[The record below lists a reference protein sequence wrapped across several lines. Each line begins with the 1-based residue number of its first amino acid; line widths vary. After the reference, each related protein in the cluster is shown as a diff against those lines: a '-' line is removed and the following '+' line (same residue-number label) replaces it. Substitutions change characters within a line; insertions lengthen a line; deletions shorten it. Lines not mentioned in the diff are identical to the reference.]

1 MELIEWLDMG
11 PLEVAFT
18 TLGLLALYLVL
29 GVWVFAAVG
38 LVGLTTLYFLLGFDI
53 DRIGAVMRG
62 TMWRSASTWE
72 LSAVPIF
79 VLMGELMYR
88 SDMSER
94 LFRGL
99 APWVA
104 RIPGGLLHTN
114 IAGCTIFAA
123 VSGSTTATTATVGK
137 ITTGALAERKYDQGL
152 SIGSLAGAGSL
163 GLMIPPSISFIIYGV
178 LSESSIARLFAA
190 GVFPGLLIAGLYSG
204 YIGCRA
210 VLNPALAPRE
220 TDSFTMADRL
230 SGLLDLL
237 PVTMLVFVVLGS
249 LYSGVATP
257 SEAAAVGF
265 LGAFVLVLSTGQL
278 TLKLFVESVAGT
290 IKITTMGIS
299 ILVAANFM
307 SSAMAY
313 LHVPQEIAKFIVGLG
328 LSKYSLILL
337 VAVFYIILG
346 LFLDGLSIMVMTLP
360 ITLPLIVAAG
370 FDPIWFGVFIVIM
383 IELGLVTPP
392 IGFNLF
398 VLQVITGRPM
408 SFIAKAAFPFFL
420 LLCIAAAF
428 ITAFPRIALWLPDI
442 LFNK

>member
-1 MELIEWLDMG
+1 MPTEVLELG
-11 PLEVAFT
+11 PLEVAFL
-18 TLGLLALYLVL
+18 TLALLAVYLTL

-38 LVGLTTLYFLLGFDI
+38 LVGLTALHFLLGFDI
-53 DRIGAVMRG
+53 DRIGAIMRG

-79 VLMGELMYR
+79 VMMGELMYR

-114 IAGCTIFAA
+114 IGGCTVFAA

-137 ITTGALAERKYDQGL
+137 ITTTALAERKYDQGL
-152 SIGSLAGAGSL
+152 AIGSLAGAGSL

-178 LSESSIARLFAA
+178 LSETSIARLFAA
-190 GVFPGLLIAGLYSG
+190 GVFPGLVIAFLYSS
-204 YIGCRA
+204 YIGLRA
-210 VLNPALAPRE
+210 SMNPALAPRE
-220 TDSFTMADRL
+220 ADTYTMADRL
-230 SGLLDLL
+230 RGILDLF
-237 PVTMLVFVVLGS
+237 PVTILVFVVLGS
-249 LYSGVATP
+249 LYSGIATP

-265 LGAFVLVLSTGQL
+265 LGAFLIVLLTGQL
-278 TLKLFVESVAGT
+278 TWRMFVDSVAGT

-313 LHVPQEIAKFIVGLG
+313 LHVPQEIAKFIVSLG
-328 LSKYSLILL
+328 LSKYALILL

-360 ITLPLIVAAG
+360 ITLPLVVAAG
-370 FDPIWFGVFIVIM
+370 FDPVWFGVFIVIM

-398 VLQVITGRPM
+398 VLQVMTGRSM
-408 SFIAKAAFPFFL
+408 GFIARAAFPFFL
-420 LLCIAAAF
+420 LLCLAGVI
-428 ITAFPRIALWLPDI
+428 ITAFPQIALWLPDA
-442 LFNK
+442 LFNR

>member
-1 MELIEWLDMG
+1 MG
-11 PLEVAFT
+11 PLEIALA
-18 TLGLLALYLVL
+18 TLGLLALYLTL
-29 GVWVFAAVG
+29 GIWVFAAVG
-38 LVGLTTLYFLLGFDI
+38 LVGLTALNLLLGFDI
-53 DRIGAVMRG
+53 DRIGAIMRG

-79 VLMGELMYR
+79 VMMGELMYR

-99 APWVA
+99 SPWVA

-114 IAGCTIFAA
+114 IAGCTVFAA

-137 ITTGALAERKYDQGL
+137 ITTAALAERKYDQGL
-152 SIGSLAGAGSL
+152 AVGSLAGSGSL

-178 LSESSIARLFAA
+178 LSETSIARLFAA

-204 YIGCRA
+204 YICVRTA
-210 VLNPALAPRE
+210 VNPALAPRGN
-220 TDSFTMADRL
+220 DAFTHLDRL
-230 SGLLDLL
+230 RGLLDLF
-237 PVTMLVFVVLGS
+237 PVTVLIIVVLGS
-249 LYSGVATP
+249 LYSGIATP

-265 LGAFVLVLSTGQL
+265 LGAFLMVLLTGQL
-278 TLKLFVESVAGT
+278 TWKIFVDSVAGT
-290 IKITTMGIS
+290 IRITTMGIS

-328 LSKYSLILL
+328 LSKYALILL
-337 VAVFYIILG
+337 VAAFYIVLG

-360 ITLPLIVAAG
+360 ITLPLVVAVG
-370 FDPIWFGVFIVIM
+370 FDPVWFGVFIVIM
-383 IELGLVTPP
+383 IELGLITPP

-398 VLQVITGRPM
+398 VLQVMTGHKM
-408 SFIAKAAFPFFL
+408 GFIARAAFPFFL
-420 LLCIAAAF
+420 LLCVAAIV
-428 ITAFPRIALWLPDI
+428 ITAFPEIALWLPDA
-442 LFNK
+442 LFNR

>member
-1 MELIEWLDMG
+1 MPTEVLELG
-11 PLEVAFT
+11 PLEVAFLT
-18 TLGLLALYLVL
+18 LALLAAYLTLGI
-29 GVWVFAAVG
+29 WVFAAVG
-38 LVGLTTLYFLLGFDI
+38 LVGLTALHFLLGFDL
-53 DRIGAVMRG
+53 DRIGAIMRG

-79 VLMGELMYR
+79 VMMGELMYR

-114 IAGCTIFAA
+114 IGGCTVFAA

-137 ITTGALAERKYDQGL
+137 ITTAALAERNYDQSL
-152 SIGSLAGAGSL
+152 AIGSLAGAGSL

-178 LSESSIARLFAA
+178 LSETSIARLFAA
-190 GVFPGLLIAGLYSG
+190 GVFPGLVIAFLYSF
-204 YIGCRA
+204 YIGLRA
-210 VLNPALAPRE
+210 SMNPALAPRE
-220 TDSFTMADRL
+220 ADVFTMADRL
-230 SGLLDLL
+230 RGILDLL
-237 PVTMLVFVVLGS
+237 PVTVLVFVVLGS
-249 LYSGVATP
+249 LYSGIATP

-265 LGAFVLVLSTGQL
+265 LGAFLIVLLTGQ
-278 TLKLFVESVAGT
+278 FNWRMFRESVAGT

-313 LHVPQEIAKFIVGLG
+313 LHVPQEIAKFIVSLG
-328 LSKYSLILL
+328 LSKYALILL
-337 VAVFYIILG
+337 VAIFYIILG

-370 FDPIWFGVFIVIM
+370 FDPVWFGVFIVIM

-398 VLQVITGRPM
+398 VLQVMTGR
-408 SFIAKAAFPFFL
+408 SLGFVARAAFPFFL
-420 LLCIAAAF
+420 LLCLAGI
-428 ITAFPRIALWLPDI
+428 IVTAFPQIALWLPDT
-442 LFNK
+442 LFNR

>member
-1 MELIEWLDMG
+1 MG
-11 PLEVAFT
+11 PLEVALA
-18 TLGLLALYLVL
+18 TLGLLAIYLAL

-38 LVGLTTLYFLLGFDI
+38 LVGLTALHFLLDFDI
-53 DRIGAVMRG
+53 DRIGAIMRG

-79 VLMGELMYR
+79 VLMGELMFR

-99 APWVA
+99 APWVV

-114 IAGCTIFAA
+114 VAGCTIFAA

-137 ITTGALAERKYDQGL
+137 ITTTALAERKYDQSL
-152 SIGSLAGAGSL
+152 AIGSLAGAGSL

-178 LSESSIARLFAA
+178 LSETSIARLFAA
-190 GVFPGLLIAGLYSG
+190 GVFPGLLIAALYSG
-204 YIGCRA
+204 YIGLRA
-210 VLNPALAPRE
+210 TANPALAPRGPE
-220 TDSFTMADRL
+220 TFTMADRL
-230 SGLLDLL
+230 KGLLDLL
-237 PVTMLVFVVLGS
+237 PVTVLIIVVLGS
-249 LYSGVATP
+249 LYSGIATP

-265 LGAFVLVLSTGQL
+265 LGAFLLVLLTGQL
-278 TLKLFVESVAGT
+278 TWKLFTQAVAGT

-313 LHVPQEIAKFIVGLG
+313 LHVPQEIAKFIVSLG
-328 LSKYSLILL
+328 LSDYALILL
-337 VAVFYIILG
+337 VAIFYVILG

-360 ITLPLIVAAG
+360 ITLPLVVAAG
-370 FDPIWFGVFIVIM
+370 FDPVWFGVFLVIM

-398 VLQVITGRPM
+398 VLQVMTGR
-408 SFIAKAAFPFFL
+408 SLGFIARAAFPFFL
-420 LLCIAAAF
+420 LLCLAGVI
-428 ITAFPRIALWLPDI
+428 ITALPQIVLWLPDA
-442 LFNK
+442 LFNY

>member
-1 MELIEWLDMG
+1 MPTEVLELG
-11 PLEVAFT
+11 PLAVAFL
-18 TLGLLALYLVL
+18 TLALLAVYLTL

-38 LVGLTTLYFLLGFDI
+38 LVGLTALHFLLGFDI
-53 DRIGAVMRG
+53 DRIGAIMRG

-79 VLMGELMYR
+79 VMMGELMYR

-114 IAGCTIFAA
+114 IGGCTVFAA

-137 ITTGALAERKYDQGL
+137 ITTTALAERKYDQGL
-152 SIGSLAGAGSL
+152 AIGSLAGAGSL

-178 LSESSIARLFAA
+178 LSETSIARLFAA
-190 GVFPGLLIAGLYSG
+190 GVFPGLVIAFLYSF
-204 YIGCRA
+204 YIGLRA
-210 VLNPALAPRE
+210 SMNPTLAPRE
-220 TDSFTMADRL
+220 ADTYTMADRL
-230 SGLLDLL
+230 RGILDLF
-237 PVTMLVFVVLGS
+237 PVTILVFVVLGS
-249 LYSGVATP
+249 LYSGIATP

-265 LGAFVLVLSTGQL
+265 LGAFLIVLLTGQL
-278 TLKLFVESVAGT
+278 TWRMFRDSVAGT

-299 ILVAANFM
+299 ILAAANFM

-313 LHVPQEIAKFIVGLG
+313 LHVPQEIAKFIVSLG

-360 ITLPLIVAAG
+360 ITLPLVVAAG
-370 FDPIWFGVFIVIM
+370 FDPVWFGVFIVIM

-398 VLQVITGRPM
+398 VLQVMTGRSM
-408 SFIAKAAFPFFL
+408 GFIARAAFPFFL
-420 LLCIAAAF
+420 LLCLAGVI
-428 ITAFPRIALWLPDI
+428 ITAFPQIALWLPDT
-442 LFNK
+442 LFNR

>member
-1 MELIEWLDMG
+1 MPTEVLELG
-11 PLEVAFT
+11 PLAVAFL
-18 TLGLLALYLVL
+18 TLALLAVYLTL

-38 LVGLTTLYFLLGFDI
+38 LVGLTALHFLLGFDI
-53 DRIGAVMRG
+53 DRIGAIMRG

-79 VLMGELMYR
+79 VMMGELMYR

-114 IAGCTIFAA
+114 IGGCTVFAA

-137 ITTGALAERKYDQGL
+137 ITTTALAERKYDQGL
-152 SIGSLAGAGSL
+152 AIGSLAGAGSL

-178 LSESSIARLFAA
+178 LSETSIARLFAA
-190 GVFPGLLIAGLYSG
+190 GVFPGLVIAFLYSF
-204 YIGCRA
+204 YIGLRA
-210 VLNPALAPRE
+210 SMNPTLAPRE
-220 TDSFTMADRL
+220 ADTYTMADRL
-230 SGLLDLL
+230 RGILDLF
-237 PVTMLVFVVLGS
+237 PVTILVFVVLGS
-249 LYSGVATP
+249 LYSGIATP

-265 LGAFVLVLSTGQL
+265 LGAFLIVLLTGQL
-278 TLKLFVESVAGT
+278 TWRMFMESVAGT

-313 LHVPQEIAKFIVGLG
+313 LHVPQEIAKFIVSLG
-328 LSKYSLILL
+328 LSKYALILL

-360 ITLPLIVAAG
+360 ITLPLVVAAG
-370 FDPIWFGVFIVIM
+370 FDPVWFGVFIVIM

-398 VLQVITGRPM
+398 VLQVMTGRSM
-408 SFIAKAAFPFFL
+408 GFIARAAFPFFL
-420 LLCIAAAF
+420 LLCLAGVI
-428 ITAFPRIALWLPDI
+428 ITAFPQIALWLPDT
-442 LFNK
+442 LFNR